1 MKKKTKKETEKE
13 QRIKNYV
20 VGAIYLLIIIFMI
33 VIVRINDSKIQENP
47 VKEDNLTKN
56 NYYYTYKLTINDDTY
71 IYEGKKFNDKES
83 FRVTKDKEE
92 NDYYIYK
99 DIALIKK
106 DNDYVLTKKPYFYI
120 DYFNINEINKIIN
133 MSEYDK
139 KDKIYKLSTTN
150 FALAYDIEVNDKSL
164 NTIKIKYKDNHIS
177 KVTIDY
183 TNYAIARGE
192 AARKVIV
199 ELEYKDYGK
208 VKDFDIK

>member
-1 MKKKTKKETEKE
+1 MKQKTKKETEKE

-20 VGAIYLLIIIFMI
+20 VGTIYILIIIFMI
-33 VIVRINDSKIQENP
+33 VIVRINDSKVQKET
-47 VKEDNLTKN
+47 VKEDNIIRN
-56 NYYYTYKLTINDDTY
+56 NYYYTYKLTINNDTY
-71 IYEGKKFNDKES
+71 IYEGKRFNDKES
-83 FRVTKDKEE
+83 FRVTNNNQE
-92 NDYYIYK
+92 NNYYIYK

-106 DNDYVLTKKPYFYI
+106 DNEYVLTKKPYFYI
-120 DYFNINEINKIIN
+120 DYFDSNEINKIIN

-139 KDKIYKLSTTN
+139 DKKIYKLTTTN

-164 NTIKIKYKDNHIS
+164 NTIKIEYKDNYVH

-183 TNYAIARGE
+183 TNYAAARGE